1 MLSVSATR
9 QDIPKAFSNNRRP
22 RKKRGGGVG
31 GQKRISNYLIRPLVP
46 SIFSFDDA
54 KNIMNNFEI

>member
-1 MLSVSATR
+1 MSAAR
-9 QDIPKAFSNNRRP
+9 QDIPKAFSNNRRS
-22 RKKRGGGVG
+22 RKKRGGAG
-31 GQKRISNYLIRPLVP
+31 GQKRICNYLIRPLVP

>member
-1 MLSVSATR
+1 MSAAR
-9 QDIPKAFSNNRRP
+9 QDIPKAFSNNRRS
-22 RKKRGGGVG
+22 RKKRGEGVE
-31 GQKRISNYLIRPLVP
+31 GQKRICNYLIRPSVP